1 MAKFSKA
8 PWRVVKSRR
17 QGWAFEVRNTHRDPI
32 AVVYTNEADAR
43 VLAASLNLLGSLKHM
58 TAIVRLREGELR
70 ASEKAKYDAAKALI
84 NELEGDS
91 K

>member
-17 QGWAFEVRNTHRDPI
+17 QGWAYEVRNTHRDPI

-43 VLAASLNLLGSLKHM
+43 LLAASLNLLGSLKHM
-58 TAIVRLREGELR
+58 IAIVRMRKDLRESEVAKLAAAQLLVAEL
-70 ASEKAKYDAAKALI
+70 
-84 NELEGDS
+84 NGGN
-91 K
+91 